1 MGKLTACPLDCY
13 DGCSVVYEEGK
24 LKGDPNHPFTRGY
37 LCPNLNSFL
46 ATPTILKPI
55 FKGKEISLDEALE
68 ILNDKLSKV
77 TPDKTLY
84 YKGNGNFAL
93 MGNIV
98 GDFFAKF
105 GAVFT
110 RGSLCDSAGEFG
122 VKEAVGTSLHM
133 SFDSIAKSET
143 IIVWGRNIETTN
155 SHMLPFL
162 KDKNIIVI
170 DPIVTNIAKE
180 ANLHIQIRPKDDM
193 KLAILLARFFVMQQM
208 VDSDFIENR
217 CENFDYFIDFINSYR
232 VKFLMRDLGISA
244 KEINHFI
251 DLVDGKKCAFLVGVG
266 VQKYR
271 HGHSVLHMIY
281 SLFAMLGNF
290 GKEGCGVSYL
300 SNSSFGFELPF
311 EKSSK
316 SEPIVNVD
324 FSKYDL
330 CFIQGSNPANQ
341 MPNTKSVVEHLKNS
355 PFKVYF
361 GLYENETSSLC
372 DLVIPAKSFLAK
384 EDIRLSYGHS
394 YIHKMPRLRD
404 EDGKISEY
412 ELSSYLHKRFDF
424 KGLESEQK
432 IIEEI
437 IGTNGEEDGQYLLNS
452 SCKDEPYSKQFYTDE
467 ELFEFIDEIDLD
479 EDEDDNRLYLIT
491 AKSKHSLNSQFKR
504 SSFVYLPR
512 SLGFSDGDLVEVKS
526 DFGSYNF
533 VVKNDYR
540 LRDDTILI
548 YSGTKG
554 VNYLT
559 PSFLSDEG
567 DGACYQEAR
576 VSIVKLN

>member
-1 MGKLTACPLDCY
+1 MGNLTACPLDCY
-13 DGCSVVYEEGK
+13 DGCSVVYEDGK

-46 ATPTILKPI
+46 ATPAILKPR
-55 FKGKEISLDEALE
+55 FKGKEISLEEALK
-68 ILNDKLSKV
+68 ILSDRLSKV
-77 TPDKTLY
+77 KPDKTLY
-84 YKGNGNFAL
+84 YKGHGNFAL

-122 VKEAVGTSLHM
+122 VKEAVGASLHM
-133 SFDSIAKSET
+133 SFDSISKSET

-170 DPIVTNIAKE
+170 DPIVTNMAKE
-180 ANLHIQIRPKDDM
+180 SDLHIQIRPKDDM
-193 KLAILLARFFVMQQM
+193 KLAILLARFFVMQEM
-208 VDSDFIENR
+208 VKSDFIENR
-217 CENFDYFIDFINSYR
+217 CDNFDYFIDFINSYR
-232 VKFLMRDLGISA
+232 VKFLMMDLGISA
-244 KEINHFI
+244 KEINRFI

-281 SLFAMLGNF
+281 SLSAMLGNF

-300 SNSSFGFELPF
+300 GNSSFGFELPF

-316 SEPIVNVD
+316 TEPIVNVD
-324 FSKYDL
+324 FSKFDL

-341 MPNTKSVVEHLKNS
+341 MPNSKSVIENLKSS

-361 GLYENETSSLC
+361 GLYENETSLEC

-384 EDIRLSYGHS
+384 DDIRLSYGHS
-394 YIHKMPRLRD
+394 YVQKMPKLRD
-404 EDGKISEY
+404 EEGKISEY
-412 ELSSYLHKRFDF
+412 ELSSYLHRQFDY
-424 KGLESEQK
+424 GNLESEK
-432 IIEEI
+432 EIIESI
-437 IGTNGEEDGQYLLNS
+437 IRSNTQKDGDYHQNS
-452 SCKDEPYSKQFYTDE
+452 SLKDEPYCEKFYTDE
-467 ELFEFIDEIDLD
+467 ELFEFIDEIDL
-479 EDEDDNRLYLIT
+479 EKDEDDSRLYLIT
-491 AKSKHSLNSQFKR
+491 AKAKHSLNSQFKR

-512 SLGFSDGDLVEVKS
+512 SLGFNDGDLVEVWS
-526 DFGSYNF
+526 DFGSYKF

-559 PSFLSDEG
+559 PAFLSNEG

-576 VSIVKLN
+576 VSVRKV